1 MPSCCQ
7 FGPVGAELARVDAL
21 RPGGWE
27 YGGFWWV
34 ALHSCL
40 IRDSC
45 VYYSKQRL
53 VKFTDRVGLRDV
65 SDIWSGEGTVGT
77 APPLTHTVRPASLLA
92 LRSTL
97 TLPQCVCVC
106 VRAWV
111 WGREGKLEQSEVMS
125 AEQRW
130 WCGRGNPNEAFHHI
144 QINVEN
150 VKWWPINKF
159 KKM

>member
-7 FGPVGAELARVDAL
+7 FGAVGAELARVDAL

-53 VKFTDRVGLRDV
+53 VKFTGRVGLRDA

-77 APPLTHTVRPASLLA
+77 APPLTHTVRPASLWLYA
-92 LRSTL
+92 APLLCLSV
-97 TLPQCVCVC
+97 CVCVC
-106 VRAWV
+106 A
-111 WGREGKLEQSEVMS
+111 RECG
-125 AEQRW
+125 A
-130 WCGRGNPNEAFHHI
+130 GRGSLSRARWCQLNSDGGVGGGILTKHSIISKLMWKTWNGG
-144 QINVEN
+144 Q
-150 VKWWPINKF
+150 
-159 KKM
+159 

>member
-1 MPSCCQ
+1 MPNCCR
-7 FGPVGAELARVDAL
+7 FGPVGAELACVDAL

-53 VKFTDRVGLRDV
+53 VKFTGRVGLRDV
-65 SDIWSGEGTVGT
+65 SDIWSGEGTIGT
-77 APPLTHTVRPASLLA
+77 APPLTHTVPPASLLA

-97 TLPQCVCVC
+97 TLPVCVC
-106 VRAWV
+106 VRARV
-111 WGREGKLEQSEVMS
+111 SECG
-125 AEQRW
+125 A
-130 WCGRGNPNEAFHHI
+130 GRGSLSRARWCQLNSDGGVGGGILTKHSI
-144 QINVEN
+144 IS
-150 VKWWPINKF
+150 KLMW
-159 KKM
+159 KMWNGGQ

>member
-53 VKFTDRVGLRDV
+53 VKFTGRVGLRDV

-77 APPLTHTVRPASLLA
+77 APPPHPYCTSCIPFGSTQHPYFASE
-92 LRSTL
+92 
-97 TLPQCVCVC
+97 CVCVC
-106 VRAWV
+106 VRECGA
-111 WGREGKLEQSEVMS
+111 
-125 AEQRW
+125 
-130 WCGRGNPNEAFHHI
+130 GRGSLSRARWCQLNSNGGVGGGILTKHSI
-144 QINVEN
+144 ISKLMWKTWNGGQ
-150 VKWWPINKF
+150 
-159 KKM
+159 